1 LDLRSVSNPL
11 SGAGFLNRS
20 LLSLVLVVVISV
32 SSVYYARQAERESER
47 SRLLAE
53 MAEYELL
60 LQTEIQHLTD
70 LLYRSYDRS
79 VSPDTPAIA
88 NSFPWVRGIGI
99 VDTASSETQPTR
111 HHLLTLSL
119 AEVSR
124 SLGGQITFAIV
135 NDNNLLLVLSR
146 ADQPH
151 TTRAI
156 FSARR
161 LLEFIN
167 DRVRTEDLGISVN
180 VALLDGQEISG
191 TDNPPPVILHLGLP
205 GLEFEATVWDNEQ
218 NRRQAN
224 RVTSVVWL
232 MVGSLWLVWLLLF
245 FERRRRL
252 RQQGLVAEQKQRIET
267 QAGRS
272 VLAEIASSIGH
283 EINQPVAAIETL
295 SDTATLMLKTGD
307 HRKAA
312 QMLQRIQSEALR
324 VGQII
329 QTVRRLSSD
338 QGLEFRPIDLVTTVR
353 GLAPLAKIICKDVD
367 LSFSTGATTNS
378 LIVSAD
384 QTAIEQ
390 VVINLVVNSCEALT
404 GNQKDPDRKPSVVIS
419 LTSHKGHAVVRVS
432 DNGRG
437 VADSI
442 RDEIFSS
449 FVTTKIDG
457 LGLGLNLSR
466 SIAEKHQGWLSLAE
480 TGVQG
485 TTFELHLPLVK

>member
-1 LDLRSVSNPL
+1 MDLRSVGNPL
-11 SGAGFLNRS
+11 AGGGLLNRS
-20 LLSLVLVVVISV
+20 ILSLILVVVISF

-53 MAEYELL
+53 MGEYELL
-60 LQTEIQHLTD
+60 LQTEVQHLID
-70 LLYRSYDRS
+70 LLYRSYSRS

-99 VDTASSETQPTR
+99 VDTASSESQPTR

-135 NDNNLLLVLSR
+135 NDNDVLLVLSR

-156 FSARR
+156 FSAGR
-161 LLEFIN
+161 LVDFIN
-167 DRVRTEDLGISVN
+167 DRVGAEDLGISVN
-180 VALLDGQEISG
+180 VVLLGATE
-191 TDNPPPVILHLGLP
+191 TRENDNLSPATLHLGMP
-205 GLEFEATVWDNEQ
+205 GLEFEAAVWDSEQ
-218 NRRQAN
+218 NRGQAN
-224 RVTSVVWL
+224 SVTSVVWL

-252 RQQGLVAEQKQRIET
+252 RQQELIAEQKQRIET

-295 SDTATLMLKTGD
+295 SDTASLMLKTGE
-307 HRKAA
+307 HRKAS

-353 GLAPLAKIICKDVD
+353 GLIPLAKIICKDIE
-367 LSFSTGATTNS
+367 LSFSTETTTGR
-378 LIVSAD
+378 LMVSAD

-390 VVINLVVNSCEALT
+390 VVINLVANSCEALT
-404 GNQKDPDRKPSVVIS
+404 EDPKVPDRKPSVVIS
-419 LTSHKGHAVVRVS
+419 VTSDKGHAVVGVS
-432 DNGRG
+432 DNGHG
-437 VADSI
+437 VAESI

-449 FVTTKIDG
+449 FVTTKPDG
-457 LGLGLNLSR
+457 VGLGLNLSR
-466 SIAEKHQGWLSLAE
+466 SIAERHHGWLSLAE
-480 TGVQG
+480 TSVQG
-485 TTFELHLPLVK
+485 TTFELHLPLIK